1 MHHKHLKN
9 SVKIQLDDFSFICQ
23 LFLQSYPHLNL
34 LPSVLPQLN
43 QLILYFQTTVGTL
56 IGRQEIHQ
64 PAENQKTD
72 GAGRIMDNHHDDD
85 NDWLGD
91 VDFDNSEFISS
102 KAQFGGSG
110 GHIKPSRLS
119 TSLNEDTYDYAL
131 LLVPDDEYRQAAASL
146 PRISE
151 YEDLDEELLLYGGAV
166 GRKNSSQ
173 QSTSSSR
180 DPHHRLSRAFLA
192 AVRQSFGS
200 SKRSSSSGV
209 SSLLGQRSVDNDVVV
224 EAPVADVEQ
233 GGTSSPLHHPHHLAT
248 TDTPSPAS
256 SLSSASVI
264 TSHQNHQRG
273 VPGVNSSHQ
282 RTLNHH
288 RSRGRISP
296 EQSSS
301 ITQVISLAYILP
313 LMFTLYLYPRPYH
326 CPEQSSISM

>member
-1 MHHKHLKN
+1 
-9 SVKIQLDDFSFICQ
+9 
-23 LFLQSYPHLNL
+23 
-34 LPSVLPQLN
+34 
-43 QLILYFQTTVGTL
+43 
-56 IGRQEIHQ
+56 
-64 PAENQKTD
+64 
-72 GAGRIMDNHHDDD
+72 MDNHHDDD

-91 VDFDNSEFISS
+91 VDFDNSEFVSS

-110 GHIKPSRLS
+110 GHVKPSRLS

-166 GRKNSSQ
+166 GRRNSSQ

-200 SKRSSSSGV
+200 SKRSSSSSV
-209 SSLLGQRSVDNDVVV
+209 SSLLRQRSAENDVVV

-233 GGTSSPLHHPHHLAT
+233 GGTSSPFHPPHHPATT

-264 TSHQNHQRG
+264 TSHHHHQQQG

-288 RSRGRISP
+288 RSRGRVSP

-301 ITQVISLAYILP
+301 VAQVISLSYIRKNIYSL
-313 LMFTLYLYPRPYH
+313 LLT
-326 CPEQSSISM
+326 